1 MELGISSLGYLSDID
16 LDKNYKNP
24 IDLQIESFK
33 QSLDFS
39 EKNGIKIVELV
50 IEPTN
55 ILKKEN
61 HHKLVDLVKS
71 YSLQIQIHGPFI
83 DMNLCSYNK
92 NISQASV
99 QSYLDTIEF
108 CHELNSKTIT
118 IHPGYANFLLKSI
131 RSFNTHQLKK
141 NINILLDLSNKY
153 EIDMCLENM
162 PKNANIMTDHI
173 NIKKVYENINRE
185 DLFLTYDTSHY
196 FMSNGNV
203 EQLWKKFSNKIRNI
217 HIVDSFDKK
226 SDKHPELG
234 IGIINFK
241 EIFEVIKSYNYNG
254 PLIIELSSSKSLSK
268 SINFINKFL

>member
-1 MELGISSLGYLSDID
+1 
-16 LDKNYKNP
+16 
-24 IDLQIESFK
+24 
-33 QSLDFS
+33 
-39 EKNGIKIVELV
+39 VELV
-50 IEPTN
+50 IEPTR

-61 HHKLVDLVKS
+61 YHKLVDLVKS
-71 YSLQIQIHGPFI
+71 YSLKIQIHGPFI

-99 QSYLDTIEF
+99 QSYLDAIEL
-108 CHELNSKTIT
+108 CYELNSKMIT

-131 RSFNTHQLKK
+131 RSFNTQQLKE
-141 NINILLDLSNKY
+141 NIIILLGLSNRFK
-153 EIDMCLENM
+153 IDLCLENM
-162 PKNANIMTDHI
+162 PENANIMTDHE
-173 NIKKVYENINRE
+173 NITNVYKIINRE
-185 DLFLTYDTSHY
+185 DLYFTYDTSHY

-203 EQLWKKFSNKIRNI
+203 EQLWKIFSNKIRNI